1 MRASS
6 PTEGLRVARGLRRFY
21 LPCQREVARP
31 EAVTEGL
38 PYGGL
43 AFEKSGMPEGS
54 PGRTMCAPTGGWRL
68 AAGFVFSRRATMF
81 PTVCRGGPCPSRGTL
96 RRRGVRR
103 DGASRPTVGRV
114 VAAVPDGPK
123 RNILFVGAGF
133 IPPAGPC
140 AAANRAD
147 MESAPTGVAGNA
159 RLRSPGRLRPPGIGC
174 APTVDRRGGFHI
186 RPGVFAAARGFRDDA
201 SIVPYR
207 GAGNARVRGCPVEY
221 TAKNAPAA
229 FGPRA
234 WRGYCWLVKRS
245 RRFLKK
251 PLRFS

>member
-1 MRASS
+1 M
-6 PTEGLRVARGLRRFY
+6 VARAHN
-21 LPCQREVARP
+21 VRP
-31 EAVTEGL
+31 YRGMAV
-38 PYGGL
+38 
-43 AFEKSGMPEGS
+43 
-54 PGRTMCAPTGGWRL
+54 GRGVC
-68 AAGFVFSRRATMF
+68 VFPQGRH
-81 PTVCRGGPCPSRGTL
+81 VSRGTL

-103 DGASRPTVGRV
+103 DEGIPPYGRPGGCGCPRW
-114 VAAVPDGPK
+114 PK
-123 RNILFVGAGF
+123 TQNLFVGAGF
-133 IPPAGPC
+133 IPPAEPC
-140 AAANRAD
+140 AASNRTD
-147 MESAPTGVAGNA
+147 MESAPTGGAGNA
-159 RLRSPGRLRPPGIGC
+159 RLRSAGWLRPPGIGC

-234 WRGYCWLVKRS
+234 WGGYCWLVKRS

>member
-1 MRASS
+1 M
-6 PTEGLRVARGLRRFY
+6 
-21 LPCQREVARP
+21 
-31 EAVTEGL
+31 
-38 PYGGL
+38 
-43 AFEKSGMPEGS
+43 
-54 PGRTMCAPTGGWRL
+54 
-68 AAGFVFSRRATMF
+68 AAGFVFSLRAAMF
-81 PTVCRGGPCPSRGTL
+81 PTVCRGGPWPSRGTL
-96 RRRGVRR
+96 RRGGVRR
-103 DGASRPTVGRV
+103 DEGIPPYGRPGGCGCPRW
-114 VAAVPDGPK
+114 PK
-123 RNILFVGAGF
+123 AQYLFVGAGF
-133 IPPAGPC
+133 IPPAEPC

-186 RPGVFAAARGFRDDA
+186 RPRVFAAAWGPRDDA

-207 GAGNARVRGCPVEY
+207 GAGNAKGCASPVGCA
-221 TAKNAPAA
+221 AKNAPAA